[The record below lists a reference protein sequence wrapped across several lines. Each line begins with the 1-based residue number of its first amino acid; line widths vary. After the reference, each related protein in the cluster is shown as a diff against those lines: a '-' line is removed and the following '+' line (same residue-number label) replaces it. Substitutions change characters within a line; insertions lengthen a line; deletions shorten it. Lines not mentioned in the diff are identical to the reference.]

1 MLHQIAIGSLMMLIT
16 VSFAATTAWAMEAMF
31 VRSARWVMREPHGPK
46 MLLLVMA
53 SALWALGMVT
63 ASVWAWAACFR
74 VLDIFHTMEE
84 AVYFALVVY
93 TTLGYG
99 DILLSHDWRILGGMA
114 AANGLLN
121 IGFLTAM
128 MVETLRQT
136 RNSQIEARRIKAHL
150 NMHL

>member
-16 VSFAATTAWAMEAMF
+16 VSFAATTAWALEAMF
-31 VRSARWVMREPHGPK
+31 VRSARWLMREPHGPK
-46 MLLLVMA
+46 MLLIVMA
-53 SALWALGMVT
+53 AALWALAMVT
-63 ASVWAWAACFR
+63 ASVWAWAICFR
-74 VLDIFHTMEE
+74 LLDIFHTMEE

-99 DILLSHDWRILGGMA
+99 DILLSHEWRILGGMA

-136 RNSQIEARRIKAHL
+136 RKSQIEARRLKAYAKLHL
-150 NMHL
+150 

>member
-31 VRSARWVMREPHGPK
+31 VRASRWLMREPHGPK
-46 MLLLVMA
+46 MLLIVIGA
-53 SALWALGMVT
+53 ALWALAMVT
-63 ASVWAWAACFR
+63 ASVWSWAICFR
-74 VLDIFHTMEE
+74 LLDVFHTMEE

-99 DILLSHDWRILGGMA
+99 DIILDHNWRILGGMA

-128 MVETLRQT
+128 MVEALRQT
-136 RNSQIEARRIKAHL
+136 RKSQLEARRIKAHS
-150 NMHL
+150 NIHL